1 MSSVS
6 SHGSRRSSSNLGAVA
21 NKPPSRSSQTPPVS
35 RRTAKRLISAED
47 EAIRLALLEEA
58 KERAVARR
66 RAKACATYTYYTLK
80 ILGIATAALTAGA
93 NVWMLLKLHDFDCKL
108 LAFFFSYWR
117 NTYCCT
123 LMRRFLMFY
132 DVMHVLSH
140 SARAAC
146 TAVLDCVLLG
156 GAAGRAGHTCSTRQL

>member
-21 NKPPSRSSQTPPVS
+21 NKPPSRASRTPPVS

-47 EAIRLALLEEA
+47 EAIRLALQEEA

-93 NVWMLLKLHDFDCKL
+93 NVWMLLKLHDFDCKFSASLFPTSAIYKRHRL
-108 LAFFFSYWR
+108 L
-117 NTYCCT
+117 
-123 LMRRFLMFY
+123 
-132 DVMHVLSH
+132 
-140 SARAAC
+140 
-146 TAVLDCVLLG
+146 
-156 GAAGRAGHTCSTRQL
+156 